1 MKTSLLFII
10 QLCCA
15 VAIVACAPVSQ
26 NYYEK
31 QGLEPLST
39 EQLETELTGKTLH
52 LESIDFD
59 ALVSFKTKHILKAE
73 SISGGDD
80 SGRWFLEGDDTIC
93 MEFSSWYFGDKRC
106 YRLIKSI
113 KEENQYI
120 FFTLNGAHSYTATAA
135 PKHNSTTVSGKQKT
149 SPNTSPT
156 VAKSTTETTQHAET
170 ATERKQHFIRL
181 AKNCPGCNLS
191 GLDLS
196 GGQLTR
202 ANLAGANLS
211 GANLSNAELRQANLV
226 GADLSGAILIRA
238 NMPGADL
245 SRADLSDANL
255 SDCNLIRAN
264 IEGATTTNTNVTG
277 AHLESIQGTF

>member
-10 QLCCA
+10 QLLCV

-31 QGLEPLST
+31 NGQEPLNA
-39 EQLETELTGKTLH
+39 EQLAIELTGKTFH

-59 ALVSFKTKHILKAE
+59 AQVSFKTQHVLKAK
-73 SISGGDD
+73 SISGSDD
-80 SGRWFLEGDDTIC
+80 TGRWFLEGDNTIC

-106 YRLIKSI
+106 YRIIKNI

-120 FFTLNGAHSYTATAA
+120 FFTLNGARSYTATTA
-135 PKHNSTTVSGKQKT
+135 PKQRPTNGFKKEK
-149 SPNTSPT
+149 SPNTSRT
-156 VAKSTTETTQHAET
+156 VSKIAEDTPGPAET

-191 GLDLS
+191 GVDLS
-196 GGQLTR
+196 GAQLNR

-211 GANLSNAELRQANLV
+211 GANLTNAELRQASLV
-226 GADLSGAILIRA
+226 GADLSGATLIQA
-238 NMPGADL
+238 NLPGADL
-245 SRADLSDANL
+245 SRADLSNANL
-255 SDCNLIRAN
+255 SGCNLIRAN
-264 IEGATTTNTNVTG
+264 IEGATTTNTNLTG